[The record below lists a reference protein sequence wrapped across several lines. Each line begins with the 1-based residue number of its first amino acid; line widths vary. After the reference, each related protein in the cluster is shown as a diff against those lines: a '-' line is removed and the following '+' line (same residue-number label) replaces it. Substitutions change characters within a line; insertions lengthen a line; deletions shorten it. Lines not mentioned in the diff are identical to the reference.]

1 MATRLFSI
9 FLSYGTLCGALISA
23 PALAQATDTLAP
35 PAIVSDRDINHN
47 NIELGAFVG
56 QVSIEDFATSAV
68 YGLTLSYHITEN
80 LYLEAQGGMAEAGET
95 SFEVLSG
102 GAPLLTDDERDYQ
115 YYDLAVGYN
124 LNGEIFVTDGTTF
137 NTDFYLQVG
146 GGSTDF
152 AGDNRFTLSLGA
164 GYRVLLT
171 DRLALRL
178 DVRDRIFSTELTG
191 AQKDTHNLQY
201 TLAASVFF

>member
-9 FLSYGTLCGALISA
+9 FLGCGALLGALSAA
-23 PALAQATDTLAP
+23 PALAQSNDTLASP
-35 PAIVSDRDINHN
+35 DVVSDSDINHN
-47 NIELGAFVG
+47 NIEFGAFVG
-56 QVSIEDFATSAV
+56 QVSIEDFSSGAV

-80 LYLEAQGGMAEAGET
+80 LYLEAQGGVAEAGET

-102 GAPLLTDDERDYQ
+102 GAPLLTEDERDYQ

-124 LNGEIFVTDGTTF
+124 LNGEIFFTDGTTF
-137 NTDFYLQVG
+137 NTDFYVQIG

-152 AGDNRFTLSLGA
+152 AGDNRFTLSLGT

-171 DRLALRL
+171 DRIALRL

-191 AQKDTHNLQY
+191 EQKDTHNLQY